1 MTVSRSDFSERVV
14 TIIPLALSLYN
25 LLLANTLQPSY
36 MYKERQ
42 QTALDRCKSI
52 MKKGIKTCFKD
63 VLLCQH
69 ICNEIS
75 IQFTSFFVSVKV
87 RVSGHKIRSI
97 QQCVVSYN
105 PMVLPE
111 DRFLLQLCQTHE
123 RNPVWRDMGRLEQLE
138 KTDGMCALKA
148 HRCTVGFDTEH
159 CCANLPK
166 KRKRAK
172 ERMCQRRSL
181 RKKIETTISMKTYPV
196 LQQILL
202 CKQLIFGCC
211 RFDLCHTIFR
221 IQYNDMLR
229 PCVCYWVL
237 GFFQTL
243 QITLQYSCVK
253 CFTGTSGIPVHFLL
267 RDLVPERPSFCGLS
281 SLFAYVIDQSLRNGN
296 EFHLQHVSA
305 LSFLLK

>member
-1 MTVSRSDFSERVV
+1 
-14 TIIPLALSLYN
+14 
-25 LLLANTLQPSY
+25 

-52 MKKGIKTCFKD
+52 MKNGIKTYFKY

-69 ICNEIS
+69 ICNETS
-75 IQFTSFFVSVKV
+75 IRFTSFFVSVKV
-87 RVSGHKIRSI
+87 RVSGRKIRSI

-111 DRFLLQLCQTHE
+111 DRFLQQSCQTHE

-159 CCANLPK
+159 CCPNLPK
-166 KRKRAK
+166 KRKRPK

-196 LQQILL
+196 FQQILS
-202 CKQLIFGCC
+202 CKQWLFGCH

-221 IQYNDMLR
+221 IQYDDMLR

-237 GFFQTL
+237 GFFQIL
-243 QITLQYSCVK
+243 QITRQYSCVK

-267 RDLVPERPSFCGLS
+267 CDLVPERPSFCGLS
-281 SLFAYVIDQSLRNGN
+281 CSFAYVIDRSLRNGN